1 MSAVD
6 TANAITPSNR
16 RSRPLSNSMLSSAVA
31 LVDACV
37 LFGTG
42 LLVFFWYTYLFD
54 TGWAAHRYPSYLM
67 VITTNMLATLAA
79 LYFSRLYSRKVL
91 FNPGRY
97 FPKIVLISFM
107 LFLVLLFFA
116 FAMQITAEFSRG
128 WALCW
133 SLMNPIA
140 LLLGRVLAKKYL
152 LAGFFRNKM
161 TRHVAIVGGGS
172 LGAHLADLIE
182 SNSDDSDMKI
192 YGIFDDRSSRGVG
205 PVRSGNLDDL
215 VLAVRENRVDDILI
229 ALPWTAEQRVA
240 GILKK
245 FRMLPV
251 PVGLSPNYIGPFPL
265 YPNFSFYNGIPIL
278 KVSDEPLSGW
288 DNLAKSTLDAIIS
301 SVLLVLLC
309 PLLMLIAVLIK
320 LDSPGKI
327 LFRQHRFGYN
337 NKPIN
342 ILKFRTLH
350 SNQQDSTGS
359 LQVNR
364 NDSRVTRVGRIL
376 RKTSLD
382 ELPQLLN
389 VLNGEMSLVGPRP
402 HPIQARAAGELYEK
416 VVVDYAGRHTVKPGI
431 TGWAQINGWRG
442 ETDTEEKIR
451 KRVEFDFH
459 YISNWSLG
467 TDIKILLLTIPA
479 VLSGRSAF

>member
-1 MSAVD
+1 MSVMD
-6 TANAITPSNR
+6 TINGITTSHR
-16 RSRPLSNSMLSSAVA
+16 RSRPLSKSMLIFAVA
-31 LVDACV
+31 FVDACI

-42 LLVFFWYTYLFD
+42 LLVFFWYTFLFD

-67 VITTNMLATLAA
+67 VITTNMLATIAVLH
-79 LYFSRLYSRKVL
+79 FSRLYTRKAL
-91 FNPGRY
+91 FNPGQC

-107 LFLVLLFFA
+107 LFLLLLFFA
-116 FAMQITAEFSRG
+116 FAMQISAEFSRG

-133 SLMNPIA
+133 SLINPIA
-140 LLLGRVLAKKYL
+140 LFLGRVLAKKYL
-152 LAGFFRNKM
+152 LAGVFRDKM
-161 TRHVAIVGGGS
+161 TRHVAIVGAGS
-172 LGAHLADLIE
+172 QGAHLADLIE
-182 SNSDDSDMKI
+182 CNSDNSEMKI
-192 YGIFDDRSSRGVG
+192 YGIFDDRSSRGIG
-205 PVRSGNLDDL
+205 PVRYGNLDDL

-229 ALPWTAEQRVA
+229 ALPWTAGQRVA
-240 GILKK
+240 EISNK

-251 PVGLSPNYIGPFPL
+251 PVGLSPNYIGPFPVF
-265 YPNFSFYNGIPIL
+265 PNFSFYSGIPVL
-278 KVSDEPLSGW
+278 KVSDKPLSGW
-288 DNLAKSTLDAIIS
+288 DNLAKTTLDSIIS
-301 SVLLVLLC
+301 SVLLILLC
-309 PLLMLIAVLIK
+309 PLFLGIAILIK
-320 LDSPGKI
+320 LDSPGKV
-327 LFRQHRFGYN
+327 FFQQHRFGFN

-359 LQVNR
+359 RQVNR
-364 NDSRVTRVGRIL
+364 NDSRVTRVGRVL

-382 ELPQLLN
+382 ELPQLIN
-389 VLNGEMSLVGPRP
+389 VLKGEMSLVGPRP
-402 HPIQARAAGELYEK
+402 HPIKARAAGELYEN
-416 VVVDYAGRHTVKPGI
+416 VVVDYAGRHSVKPGI

-451 KRVEFDFH
+451 KRVEYDFY